1 MLLKYLLLALAFFST
16 RSQAVDCGGTPIR
29 LAFYD
34 FGLLY
39 NNGKGIDKDVVDE
52 LRIRSGCRFDFYVL
66 PRARIWQELETGQL
80 DMSVS
85 GIQNPE
91 RDRFAWFA
99 PYMALK
105 NIAITAVSADKHS
118 ATTEHFL
125 AQQDYKWGAVRA
137 FKHGETA
144 DRFLTRMRQQN
155 RVIEGS
161 DVAQIFAMLKAGRV
175 QGIFAQSPVYR
186 QHLEPQMLPSQ
197 FQLHDWAPDENP
209 VPHALILAKSR
220 FSAEQAEQWRK
231 LADDLVRDGTML
243 RILRR
248 YLQADEATAQ
258 MLSHKAQ
265 KN

>member
-1 MLLKYLLLALAFFST
+1 MHLKYLLPALAIFST
-16 RSQAVDCGGTPIR
+16 TLKAADCGDTPIR
-29 LAFYD
+29 LAFYE

-39 NNGKGIDKDVVDE
+39 SNGKGIDKDVIDE
-52 LRIRSGCRFDFYVL
+52 LRIRSGCRFEFRVL

-85 GIQNPE
+85 GIQNST

-105 NIAITAVSADKHS
+105 NIAITIASTDKQS
-118 ATTEHFL
+118 ATAETFL

-137 FKHGETA
+137 FKHGEIA
-144 DRFLTRMRQQN
+144 DRFLTEMRQQN

-161 DVAQIFAMLKAGRV
+161 DAAQIFAMLKAGRV

-186 QHLEPQMLPSQ
+186 QHLEPQILTSQ
-197 FQLHDWAPDENP
+197 FELHDWAPNENP

-220 FSAEQAEQWRK
+220 FSAKQAEEWRK
-231 LADDLVRDGTML
+231 LTNDLVRDGTML

-248 YLQADEATAQ
+248 YLPADEATAH
-258 MLSHKAQ
+258 MLAHKTQ
-265 KN
+265 N